1 MSLQFARNAKVPE
14 TGKRVQSLSYDLKDG
29 RGWRVMKRSCSLG
42 YHFLSDERHGVAHML
57 CFMTI
62 LLIFL
67 SFLHWIWK
75 TDWRSFSY
83 STKEILPLKYMFQAN
98 KNDNGSDITLVF
110 GMLSNILPV
119 KLVNVIMQN
128 LTDTILTSTVR
139 V

>member
-1 MSLQFARNAKVPE
+1 
-14 TGKRVQSLSYDLKDG
+14 
-29 RGWRVMKRSCSLG
+29 MKRSCSLG